1 MRVAVLPREV
11 AARVITSAIARGA
24 WAVNATS
31 IALSIPIL
39 IEYTVDHD
47 IVGSLAMP
55 LGILVVMLGLAVVAF
70 LFPRAWVAV
79 VYLVLAS
86 AGAVAFELS
95 LIAAHAAIAQ
105 DGLFLLNRPAVSLV
119 LIGVGATTT
128 LSGITWSAVGFL
140 VSTLVTVVVSTVAYT
155 PLSTGWGPLLIFAAY
170 VLAYLLLQAIQ
181 ASQRRRLPNFDDL
194 EKETLR
200 LGAEENL
207 RARVAAAV
215 HDTLLNDLSIVMTAP
230 DELDDRIRAR
240 LHEDLDTLTS
250 AEWQH
255 ESAAVTVLDDQDSSL
270 RNQIMLVIS
279 DLQWRGLT
287 VHVTGS
293 GPGIYRVAPKA
304 ATAIVDAI
312 RACLENVLRHAG
324 TTVAE
329 LDLAYTPDD
338 IAIMVSDEGT
348 GFDTDTVAADRLGLR
363 QSVVERIRS
372 VNGSVRIWSTPGAGT
387 SVLIRVPVVE
397 VVIEHGESGHEHP
410 GAATPE
416 RDEPGPE
423 VPSHAGG

>member
-1 MRVAVLPREV
+1 MRVAVLPREI

-39 IEYTVDHD
+39 IEYTVEHG

-55 LGILVVMLGLAVVAF
+55 LEILVVMLGLAIAAFLVPRPWVVVA
-70 LFPRAWVAV
+70 
-79 VYLVLAS
+79 YLVLAG

-95 LIAAHAAIAQ
+95 LIAAHPSIAN

-128 LSGITWSAVGFL
+128 RSGITWSAIGFL
-140 VSTLVTVVVSTVAYT
+140 ASTLVTVTVSSIAHLS
-155 PLSTGWGPLLIFAAY
+155 LSTGWGPVLIFAAY
-170 VLAYLLLQAIQ
+170 VLAYLLLHAIQ

-194 EKETLR
+194 ERETLR

-230 DELDDRIRAR
+230 DELDDRVRAR
-240 LHEDLDTLTS
+240 LREDLDTLTS

-255 ESAAVTVLDDQDSSL
+255 ESAAVTITDDQDSSL
-270 RNQIMLVIS
+270 RNQIMLVLS

-293 GPGIYRVAPKA
+293 GSGIYRVAPDA
-304 ATAIVDAI
+304 AIAIVDAI

-329 LDLAYTPDD
+329 VDLAYTSED
-338 IAIMVSDEGT
+338 IAIMVSDEGV
-348 GFDTDTVAADRLGLR
+348 GFELDSVAADRLGLR

-372 VNGSVRIWSTPGAGT
+372 VGGSVRIWSTPGAGT
-387 SVLIRVPVVE
+387 SVLMRVPVVE
-397 VVIEHGESGHEHP
+397 VVLEHGQSGHEHP
-410 GAATPE
+410 DAAIPE
-416 RDEPGPE
+416 LDEPEPG
-423 VPSHAGG
+423 VSRHAGG

>member
-39 IEYTVDHD
+39 IEYTVDHG

-55 LGILVVMLGLAVVAF
+55 LEILVVLLVLAVVAF
-70 LFPRAWVAV
+70 LVPRPWVAV
-79 VYLVLAS
+79 VYLVLAG

-95 LIAAHAAIAQ
+95 LIAAHPAIAH

-140 VSTLVTVVVSTVAYT
+140 VSTLVTVVVSTVAHT

-181 ASQRRRLPNFDDL
+181 ASQRKRLPNFDDL

-293 GPGIYRVAPKA
+293 GPGIYRVAPDA

-387 SVLIRVPVVE
+387 SVLMRVPVVE
-397 VVIEHGESGHEHP
+397 VVIEHGRSGHEHP
-410 GAATPE
+410 EPVIAE

>member
-1 MRVAVLPREV
+1 VRVAVLPREI

-39 IEYTVDHD
+39 IEYTVEHG

-55 LGILVVMLGLAVVAF
+55 LEILVVMLGLAIAAFIVPRPWVVVA
-70 LFPRAWVAV
+70 
-79 VYLVLAS
+79 YLVLAG

-95 LIAAHAAIAQ
+95 LIAAHPSIAN

-128 LSGITWSAVGFL
+128 RSGITWSAIGFL
-140 VSTLVTVVVSTVAYT
+140 ASTLVTVTVSSIAHL
-155 PLSTGWGPLLIFAAY
+155 PLSTGWGPVLIFAAY
-170 VLAYLLLQAIQ
+170 VLAYLLLHAIQ

-194 EKETLR
+194 ERETLR

-230 DELDDRIRAR
+230 DELDDRVRAR
-240 LHEDLDTLTS
+240 LREDLDTLTS

-255 ESAAVTVLDDQDSSL
+255 ESAAVTITDDQDSSL
-270 RNQIMLVIS
+270 RNQIMLVLS

-293 GPGIYRVAPKA
+293 GAGIYRVAPDA
-304 ATAIVDAI
+304 AIAIVDAI

-329 LDLAYTPDD
+329 VDLAYTSED
-338 IAIMVSDEGT
+338 IAIMVSDEGV
-348 GFDTDTVAADRLGLR
+348 GFELDSVAADRLGLR

-387 SVLIRVPVVE
+387 SVLMRVPVVE
-397 VVIEHGESGHEHP
+397 VVLEHGQSGHEHP
-410 GAATPE
+410 DAATPE
-416 RDEPGPE
+416 LDEPEPG
-423 VPSHAGG
+423 VSRHAGG

>member
-1 MRVAVLPREV
+1 
-11 AARVITSAIARGA
+11 
-24 WAVNATS
+24 
-31 IALSIPIL
+31 
-39 IEYTVDHD
+39 
-47 IVGSLAMP
+47 
-55 LGILVVMLGLAVVAF
+55 
-70 LFPRAWVAV
+70 
-79 VYLVLAS
+79 
-86 AGAVAFELS
+86 
-95 LIAAHAAIAQ
+95 
-105 DGLFLLNRPAVSLV
+105 
-119 LIGVGATTT
+119 
-128 LSGITWSAVGFL
+128 
-140 VSTLVTVVVSTVAYT
+140 VTVVVSTVAHT

-170 VLAYLLLQAIQ
+170 VVAYLLLQAIQ

>member
-1 MRVAVLPREV
+1 MRVAVLPREI

-39 IEYTVDHD
+39 IEYAFDHG
-47 IVGSLAMP
+47 IVGALAMP
-55 LGILVVMLGLAVVAF
+55 LAILVALLGLAIAAFLLPRPWVVVA
-70 LFPRAWVAV
+70 
-79 VYLVLAS
+79 YLALAG

-95 LIAAHAAIAQ
+95 LIAAHPAIAN

-128 LSGITWSAVGFL
+128 LSGITWSAIGFL
-140 VSTLVTVVVSTVAYT
+140 VSTLVTVVVSTVTHA

-230 DELDDRIRAR
+230 DELVDRVRAR
-240 LHEDLDTLTS
+240 LREDLDTLTS

-255 ESAAVTVLDDQDSSL
+255 ESSEVTVTDDQDSSL
-270 RNQIMLVIS
+270 RNQVMLVIS

-293 GPGIYRVAPKA
+293 GSGIYRIAPEA

-329 LDLAYTPDD
+329 VDLAYTPED
-338 IAIMVSDEGT
+338 IAIMVSDEGA
-348 GFDTDTVAADRLGLR
+348 GFDMDSVAADRLGLR

-387 SVLIRVPVVE
+387 SVLMRVPVIE
-397 VVIEHGESGHEHP
+397 VVVEHGASGHEH
-410 GAATPE
+410 AAIPD
-416 RDEPGPE
+416 RAEPGEE
-423 VPSHAGG
+423 VAGRAGG